1 MKNFNQK
8 ALCLRK
14 RGAELVTPMIK
25 SSELRLLQLKV
36 LDTALIDCVI
46 LRKIFGMNLKHLS

>member
-14 RGAELVTPMIK
+14 RSAELVTSMIK